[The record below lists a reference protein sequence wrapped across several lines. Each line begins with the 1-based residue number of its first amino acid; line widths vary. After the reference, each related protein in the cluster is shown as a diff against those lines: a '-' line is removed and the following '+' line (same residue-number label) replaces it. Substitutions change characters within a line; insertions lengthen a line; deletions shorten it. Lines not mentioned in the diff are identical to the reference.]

1 MTKSE
6 KTGEN
11 YQDRRHHSLA
21 LRQQEQY
28 IGQLRIGPERSR
40 MAAPRA
46 RNAARY
52 SSVR

>member
-11 YQDRRHHSLA
+11 YQDRQHHSLA

-28 IGQLRIGPERSR
+28 IGQLRIGPGAQPSGC
-40 MAAPRA
+40 APGPKCGA
-46 RNAARY
+46 LFFG
-52 SSVR
+52 

>member
-28 IGQLRIGPERSR
+28 IGQLRIGPGRSHP
-40 MAAPRA
+40 APRA
-46 RNAARY
+46 RNAAHY

>member
-11 YQDRRHHSLA
+11 CQNPRHHSLA

-28 IGQLRIGPERSR
+28 IGQLRIGLGRSR

-46 RNAARY
+46 
-52 SSVR
+52 

>member
-21 LRQQEQY
+21 LRQQGYY
-28 IGQLRIGPERSR
+28 IGQLRIGPGRSR

-46 RNAARY
+46 RNAAHY